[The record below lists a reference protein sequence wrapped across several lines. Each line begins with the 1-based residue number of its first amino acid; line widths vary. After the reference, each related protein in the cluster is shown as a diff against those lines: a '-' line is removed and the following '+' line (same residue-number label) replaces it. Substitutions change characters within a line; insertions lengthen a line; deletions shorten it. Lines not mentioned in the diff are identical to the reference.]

1 MKQKN
6 GISRHSGDREVP
18 FFNSKGAIPG
28 MNDKEKSIIRKM
40 KGKEN
45 PYTMV
50 SNSVIRDQRLSWKSR
65 GLLIYLLSLPDDWTI
80 HVQELVKHGPDGR
93 DSVSSGLKELKAF
106 GYVQVVGI
114 RDERGR
120 IERWEYR
127 VYEEPIEIENPDPT
141 PPTPETENP
150 FVVDLQGK
158 MPQTD
163 FPLVKNPHLLNTDL
177 TKDLSK
183 ANTKQQQEPTKNAV
197 VVLQDEVSLT
207 LGITFPKHEL
217 ERWMNSHG
225 ETYIREKIQIIK
237 EQAPVSPLRA
247 LRAAIKDNWVI
258 NDLSHKKT
266 HQNQN
271 VGLVMQKR
279 AFPSVQPGK
288 YEAFYQ
294 LYEKAK
300 VQRDGQRRSS

>member
-1 MKQKN
+1 
-6 GISRHSGDREVP
+6 
-18 FFNSKGAIPG
+18 
-28 MNDKEKSIIRKM
+28 MNDQKKSIIRKM
-40 KGKEN
+40 KNKEN

-65 GLLIYLLSLPDDWTI
+65 GLLVYLLSLPDDWTI
-80 HVQELVKHGPDGR
+80 HIQELAKHGPDGR
-93 DSVSSGLKELKAF
+93 DSVSSGLKELKAL
-106 GYVQVVGI
+106 GYVQVVEI

-127 VYEEPIEIENPDPT
+127 VYEEPIEVENPDPT

-163 FPLVKNPHLLNTDL
+163 FQLVENPHLLSTDI
-177 TKDLSK
+177 TKDVSK
-183 ANTKQQQEPTKNAV
+183 SSTKQQQEPTKNAV
-197 VVLQDEVSLT
+197 VVLQDELSLT

-217 ERWMNSHG
+217 ERWVDSHG

-237 EQAPVSPLRA
+237 EQASVSPLRA
-247 LRAAIKDNWVI
+247 LRAAIKDNWVLNHSSI
-258 NDLSHKKT
+258 EKT
-266 HQNQN
+266 RQNQN

-279 AFPSVQPGK
+279 AFPSIQPGK

-294 LYEKAK
+294 LFEKAK
-300 VQRDGQRRSS
+300 VHRDEQRRSS